1 MQLLHFVDLALS
13 GALKHAHFADR
24 GSARSFCILPQHL
37 LFITDALKL
46 ISRVQLKSFS
56 NAPLNFVWLPSA
68 PQVVPQLQCDT
79 HMTWPQTLLVVQADR
94 QTHGGDCNQARCRFC
109 TTLVASLVDLQ
120 LGSGSWQTF
129 LQSSELATFLICA
142 CALVTCCLLP
152 VCLSSAWSSLLSVAL
167 LQMMFNCGTSCSL
180 TLSLCLAHTQTHRE
194 SLSVAP
200 LQQHE
205 TNPQH
210 DDKKI
215 EFLQLS
221 N

>member
-1 MQLLHFVDLALS
+1 M
-13 GALKHAHFADR
+13 
-24 GSARSFCILPQHL
+24 

-46 ISRVQLKSFS
+46 ICRVQLKSFS

-167 LQMMFNCGTSCSL
+167 LQMMFNCGTSCCL
-180 TLSLCLAHTQTHRE
+180 TLSLYLAHTHTHRE

-200 LQQHE
+200 LHQNE

>member
-1 MQLLHFVDLALS
+1 MAAIGPSSCASIAMRHAHDLA
-13 GALKHAHFADR
+13 
-24 GSARSFCILPQHL
+24 
-37 LFITDALKL
+37 T
-46 ISRVQLKSFS
+46 
-56 NAPLNFVWLPSA
+56 NFVSCPR
-68 PQVVPQLQCDT
+68 
-79 HMTWPQTLLVVQADR
+79 R

-180 TLSLCLAHTQTHRE
+180 TLYLAHTHTHRE